1 MGEGT
6 VAQLHRGIVL
16 GGRRTLQENQIGVFG
31 QQSIHLRGIGLLGPS
46 LQNNQR
52 TVGFRLRSILHAN
65 LFQLPLELD
74 PMPADRLHRKSRTGK
89 FPIQLRELP
98 ASLGDLG
105 FGLTTVHRRRL
116 DLLRIEHHLLARPGH
131 DHEVIEGFTLVHQ
144 SDRITLRPHLDI
156 LLVSRTAGEEI
167 AQHHA
172 LVR

>member
-31 QQSIHLRGIGLLGPS
+31 QQSIYLRGIGLLGPP

-98 ASLGDLG
+98 AGLGDLR
-105 FGLTTVHRRRL
+105 FGLTAVHRRRL

-131 DHEVIEGFTLVHQ
+131 DHEVIEGF
-144 SDRITLRPHLDI
+144 S
-156 LLVSRTAGEEI
+156 
-167 AQHHA
+167 
-172 LVR
+172 